1 MPHLHCSQ
9 LIDWF
14 FRGASCCDRS
24 CGCGRSENRIEE
36 ESNVDR
42 SGSPIVVVG
51 GGVAAVLH
59 GVERVTLDI
68 DLALDMDPVNVEKF
82 LQVMRNLGLQPRV
95 PVPARDLMSREAV
108 QRMVAEKG
116 ALVFSFVD
124 FNRPLRHVDIFLQGN
139 LSFEELSRGVRKI
152 VVEDRAIKIM
162 GIGKLLE
169 TKRAITPLRDKDLI
183 DIKQLEKLQD
193 QSEKS
198 KE

>member
-1 MPHLHCSQ
+1 M
-9 LIDWF
+9 
-14 FRGASCCDRS
+14 
-24 CGCGRSENRIEE
+24 
-36 ESNVDR
+36 SNHINEILFALTDADVEF
-42 SGSPIVVVG
+42 VVG

-68 DLALDMDPVNVEKF
+68 DLALDMHPANVEKF
-82 LQVMRNLGLQPRV
+82 LHVMDELGLQPRV

-108 QRMVAEKG
+108 QRMIAEKG

-124 FNRPLRHVDIFLQGN
+124 FDRPLRHVDIFLQSN
-139 LSFEELSRGVRKI
+139 LSFEELSSGAQKI
-152 VVEDRAIKIM
+152 VIEDRAIKIM
-162 GIGKLLE
+162 GIAKLLE
-169 TKRAITPLRDKDLI
+169 TKRSITPLRDKDLI

>member
-1 MPHLHCSQ
+1 M
-9 LIDWF
+9 
-14 FRGASCCDRS
+14 
-24 CGCGRSENRIEE
+24 
-36 ESNVDR
+36 SNHINEILFALTDADVEF
-42 SGSPIVVVG
+42 VVG

-68 DLALDMDPVNVEKF
+68 DLALDMDPANVEKF
-82 LQVMRNLGLQPRV
+82 LHVMDELGLQPRV

-108 QRMVAEKG
+108 QRMIAEKG

-124 FNRPLRHVDIFLQGN
+124 FDRPLRHVDIFLQSN
-139 LSFEELSRGVRKI
+139 LSFEELSSGARKI
-152 VVEDRAIKIM
+152 VIEDRAIKIM
-162 GIGKLLE
+162 GIAKLLE
-169 TKRAITPLRDKDLI
+169 TKRSITPLRDKDLI